1 MWGPQHLIQYSHII
15 GGCTTWKTQ
24 GPSYRKSSIC
34 IFRAYAN
41 RNGLTRPSAAPAS
54 EWANCGSSQ
63 RRRCVPAGFRPTT
76 SASAAPP
83 FCRRPCGRSSKATWR
98 CKKRTAEPVFVTKT
112 GRPLDRSHLAGDEK
126 AVPIRRGSAGGGF
139 PTTCATCLLG
149 LLFLGKGP
157 VPAGGY
163 FRPFQ
168 RQRHTHL
175 HRGKRHGP
183 RPAATGAHRA
193 HHNTR
198 SIMLLGNRSPTSL
211 WGKIPSNQQPPSP
224 RNRKTGTKNQVG
236 GRSFFPGF
244 IFMGIFGPAP
254 INPGTFQIQIQGL
267 IYGSYKT
274 LGTFLSFHSVVWVQ
288 NSQYI
293 CTL

>member
-1 MWGPQHLIQYSHII
+1 MQVP
-15 GGCTTWKTQ
+15 
-24 GPSYRKSSIC
+24 
-34 IFRAYAN
+34 
-41 RNGLTRPSAAPAS
+41 
-54 EWANCGSSQ
+54 
-63 RRRCVPAGFRPTT
+63 RR
-76 SASAAPP
+76 
-83 FCRRPCGRSSKATWR
+83 
-98 CKKRTAEPVFVTKT
+98 
-112 GRPLDRSHLAGDEK
+112 L
-126 AVPIRRGSAGGGF
+126 SAGGPAAEAPKLPEGAKKERQSRCLSPKQAGLWTVHIWREMKKLYQSAGVAPGGF
-139 PTTCATCLLG
+139 PTTRATCLLG

-274 LGTFLSFHSVVWVQ
+274 LGTFLSFHSVV
-288 NSQYI
+288 
-293 CTL
+293 